1 MKECWEEVPDKRPTF
16 SELVTTISTSLE
28 RMAGYLDLTATSL
41 TPAGK
46 HDSEYDHL
54 IGAVTDAE
62 CDSQEPDN
70 NLD

>member
-1 MKECWEEVPDKRPTF
+1 
-16 SELVTTISTSLE
+16 
-28 RMAGYLDLTATSL
+28 MAGYAGALQISV